1 MRHQMKLILW
11 TVGISGDGSLLD
23 EPLSITLHF
32 VWVAR
37 GRQCPKQGF
46 VLMTQMYDSRL
57 VS

>member
-1 MRHQMKLILW
+1 MKLILW
-11 TVGISGDGSLLD
+11 TVGISGDGNLLD

-37 GRQCPKQGF
+37 GRQRPKQGS
-46 VLMTQMYDSRL
+46 VLMTQMCDSCL